1 MITRVKM
8 MKPHEPSSFGSRL
21 DHTSGKQ
28 GSRIGAFTLFEVL
41 IALGVFMI
49 AVTGLVIAIDTGLQV
64 IIQARQRAASRE
76 LLESRLAY
84 CQADPP
90 PEGTPRVIEARE
102 NHGVRVEESLTPFLA
117 KDAKGAE
124 IPGLK
129 KLTIITKAADQTD
142 RAEILMYQ
150 KP

>member
-1 MITRVKM
+1 
-8 MKPHEPSSFGSRL
+8 
-21 DHTSGKQ
+21 
-28 GSRIGAFTLFEVL
+28 
-41 IALGVFMI
+41 
-49 AVTGLVIAIDTGLQV
+49 
-64 IIQARQRAASRE
+64 
-76 LLESRLAY
+76 
-84 CQADPP
+84 
-90 PEGTPRVIEARE
+90 VIEARE